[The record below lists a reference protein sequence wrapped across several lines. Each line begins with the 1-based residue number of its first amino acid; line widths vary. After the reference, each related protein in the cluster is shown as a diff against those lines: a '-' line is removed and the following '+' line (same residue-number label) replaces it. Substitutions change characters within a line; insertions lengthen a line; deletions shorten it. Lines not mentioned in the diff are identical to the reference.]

1 MIDIKSI
8 ISRLESVENSKSLVL
23 EDGTHLISKLPARD
37 DGLFQ
42 EAYQH
47 EIYPSLSEDEIF
59 HLEGLISRK
68 IPDNLKDYYR
78 ICNGMSIFSGSLSI
92 RGLRENYTRDVDVR
106 LPISLES
113 GNTKDRPMRKINGKD
128 EFIDNSGQ
136 IRFGFFS
143 YSGTELMM
151 LISDEKRIYAVPRY
165 KDGPILYEWES
176 FESMLN
182 SEIERMSNEYIK
194 RESKVDPLNPIA
206 GPWGD

>member
-1 MIDIKSI
+1 MIDITSI
-8 ISRLESVENSKSLVL
+8 ISKLESLDNSESLKF

-42 EAYQH
+42 DAYQH
-47 EIYPSLSEDEIF
+47 EIYPSWSENEILR
-59 HLEGLISRK
+59 LEGLISRK
-68 IPDNLKDYYR
+68 IPVPLKEFYR
-78 ICNGMSIFSGSLSI
+78 ISNGMSIFSGSLSI
-92 RGLRENYTRDVDVR
+92 RGLRENYTREVDIR
-106 LPISLES
+106 LPVSLES
-113 GNTKDRPMRKINGKD
+113 GNTKDRPMRSVNGKD

-151 LISDEKRIYAVPRY
+151 LLDDKKHIYAVPRY
-165 KDGPILYEWES
+165 KEGPILYEWES

-194 RESKVDPLNPIA
+194 RDAKVDPLNPIE
-206 GPWGD
+206 GPWET